1 MESVGSVINDSQ
13 TQTKNRAHGKH
24 STHGEG
30 TECSITDFG
39 VIPSMCIDNKV
50 ISFRSVCGDGATK
63 VIRVFGIEYIQV
75 NFTAPVIRS
84 RHDIVSV
91 PCYLRGVRGI
101 REKQ

>member
-24 STHGEG
+24 RTHGEG
-30 TECSITDFG
+30 TEGSITDFG

-63 VIRVFGIEYIQV
+63 VMTLVGCV
-75 NFTAPVIRS
+75 NKTLTQPSLYCSFTRS
-84 RHDIVSV
+84 CISARHDDNIISF
-91 PCYLRGVRGI
+91 YR
-101 REKQ
+101 